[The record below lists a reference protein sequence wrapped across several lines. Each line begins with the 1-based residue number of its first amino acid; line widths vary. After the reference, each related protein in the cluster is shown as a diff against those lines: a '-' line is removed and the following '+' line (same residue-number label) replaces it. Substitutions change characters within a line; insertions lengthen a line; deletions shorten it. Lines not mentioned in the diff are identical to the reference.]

1 MRLSIFVL
9 LMSLFH
15 ILFSTNV
22 ALLNPQNSN
31 QNNVPNFFDC
41 FSTDLS
47 SKYREFKRNNPHPHS
62 TLDGNFR
69 HESGN
74 DGQLFVSYNGTLIAY
89 GKDLDLDSSELT
101 CFKEAYNLKGM
112 KKYLY
117 NLKYIFTLPCLGYV
131 KYVKCMLKV
140 SECFGKCKSRCL
152 TMIRRHTSCISN
164 YFCLDTIFNLVAIL
178 IHIIWQIFLFV
189 LRCQIAIFPFQAMT
203 FPFLYYGLLK
213 PYIYGFDC
221 TNFVILPLVLSWL
234 FVMFFPQIKFPFRQG
249 RAVEES
255 TFQILENRFQ
265 VKPKKNNMHLISLLI
280 QNKHSGREDF
290 VHTLKFCLGI
300 LAGALFYMCFYCP
313 NEVFGENGLSA
324 WQRPVCTLSCKIGRL
339 INS

>member
-1 MRLSIFVL
+1 
-9 LMSLFH
+9 
-15 ILFSTNV
+15 
-22 ALLNPQNSN
+22 
-31 QNNVPNFFDC
+31 
-41 FSTDLS
+41 
-47 SKYREFKRNNPHPHS
+47 
-62 TLDGNFR
+62 
-69 HESGN
+69 
-74 DGQLFVSYNGTLIAY
+74 
-89 GKDLDLDSSELT
+89 
-101 CFKEAYNLKGM
+101 
-112 KKYLY
+112 LY

-131 KYVKCMLKV
+131 KYVKCILKV

-152 TMIRRHTSCISN
+152 TMIHPHTSCISN
-164 YFCLDTIFNLVAIL
+164 YVTKNTENGGVVGGFFFLSLRIFELVVIL
-178 IHIIWQIFLFV
+178 IHIFWLIFVFV
-189 LRCQIAIFPFQAMT
+189 LRCQIAIFPFQAMA
-203 FPFLYYGLLK
+203 FPLLYY
-213 PYIYGFDC
+213 YGFTTCAD
-221 TNFVILPLVLSWL
+221 FVAIPLVLSWL

-339 INS
+339 INY